1 MEKKNG
7 PCLFWILFYKNS
19 CDLKCMHRPRRRGS
33 GRSLVISNFLNLLD
47 IKIYQKYA
55 SYLPGKLRYPS
66 DSPLSSPTPQPPT
79 PKKFWI
85 CEYIVKYVKSTHT
98 FNKQITR
105 LREVSFCLPYPEKNF
120 TNI

>member
-1 MEKKNG
+1 
-7 PCLFWILFYKNS
+7 
-19 CDLKCMHRPRRRGS
+19 MHRSRRRGS

-66 DSPLSSPTPQPPT
+66 
-79 PKKFWI
+79 
-85 CEYIVKYVKSTHT
+85 THT